1 MFSGAGMGEGQLVGV
16 EELAGDFCRASQG
29 VDAAIDGIA
38 GDGAT
43 CGGGVDA
50 DLMSAA
56 SMQTEFE

>member
-1 MFSGAGMGEGQLVGV
+1 MGEGQLVGV

-38 GDGAT
+38 CDGAT